1 MGRFWHPFADM
12 AAVRANGELVL
23 DSADG
28 VRVRDV
34 AGREYLD
41 ATAGLWYTNVGY
53 GRAEIADA
61 MAAQARRLHAYSN
74 FGDMVTTSTLEL
86 VERLG
91 EIVPVPD
98 SAIFLTSGGS
108 DSVDTAVKLARAY
121 WQERGRPGKTVFIA
135 RNHAYHGMHVAGTS
149 LAGIPA
155 NRTGYGTL
163 LDDVYTVAWDDPDA
177 LANRIDEVGAENV
190 AAFFCEPVI
199 GAGGVYPPPD
209 GYLKA
214 AREVCRERDVL
225 FVADEV
231 ITGFGRTGAWFA
243 SGRFDLEPDLVTC
256 AKGITSGYAPLG
268 ALFVAPHVA
277 EPFWSEPGKV
287 MWRHGY
293 TYSGHATACA
303 AALANLT
310 IVADEKLPQR
320 VEESQHTLADLLA
333 PLTSHSL
340 VGEVRSGVGLLAAVQ
355 LDAAALASDPS
366 LGARVVAAM
375 RERGVL
381 TRLLGGGGLQFSPP
395 LVTDDADLAAMA
407 DGTKSALDDVAT
419 SA

>member
-12 AAVRANGELVL
+12 ATVSTAGELVL
-23 DSADG
+23 ESGEG
-28 VRVRDV
+28 VRVKDV

-61 MAAQARRLHAYSN
+61 MAAQARKIHAYSN
-74 FGDMVTTSTLEL
+74 FGDMATTSTLEL
-86 VERLG
+86 VDRLG

-98 SAIFLTSGGS
+98 SAVFLTSGGS

-121 WQERGRPGKTVFIA
+121 WQELGQPGKTVFIA
-135 RNHAYHGMHVAGTS
+135 RDHAYHGMHVAGTS
-149 LAGIPA
+149 LGGIPA
-155 NRTGYGTL
+155 NRSGYGAL
-163 LDDVYTVAWDDPDA
+163 LDGVYTVAWDDPDA
-177 LANRIDEVGAENV
+177 LAAKIDELGAENV

-268 ALFVAPHVA
+268 AVFAVPRVAD
-277 EPFWSEPGKV
+277 PFWSEPGKV
-287 MWRHGY
+287 VWRHGY

-303 AALANLT
+303 AALANLA

-320 VEESQHTLADLLA
+320 VDESQHTLADLLA
-333 PLTSHSL
+333 PLASHPL
-340 VGEVRSGVGLLAAVQ
+340 VGEVRSGVGLLAAVV
-355 LDAAALASDPS
+355 LDADAQASDPS

-375 RERGVL
+375 RESGVL
-381 TRLLGGGGLQFSPP
+381 TRLIAGGGLQFSPP
-395 LVTDDADLAAMA
+395 LIADDAELAAMA
-407 DGTKSALDDVAT
+407 DATKSALDAVA
-419 SA
+419 AAA